1 MIRSFSRLFFL
12 WAGLASAAAPPAQ
25 AAEPVRIGA
34 LAFGTL
40 SWELDTIRQA
50 GLDQA
55 HGIRLQTQTLASPQA
70 GQIALLSNS
79 VDLVVGDWI
88 WVSRQR
94 ENGADFTFIPYS
106 TSHGALVTPAK
117 SAIQGV
123 ADLAG
128 KRLGVAGGGLDK
140 NWLLLRALAKKQY
153 GLDLAQAANV
163 VFGAPPLLNEQLQQ
177 GKLDAVLDYW
187 HYAAK
192 LEAKGYRQALSGQD
206 ILRQL
211 GAGAPI
217 PSLGY
222 VFREG
227 WAQQHPAALDG
238 FLAASQAAKRLLCE
252 SDEAWGR
259 IVPLTQEKD
268 PAILANL
275 RWHYCAG
282 RVRQW
287 GAAEQQASAAVY
299 RWLKQTGG
307 EEAAGKSD
315 ELAPGTF
322 WPHYRLAP

>member
-1 MIRSFSRLFFL
+1 MLRLFFGFFL
-12 WAGLASAAAPPAQ
+12 LCAGLQSQ
-25 AAEPVRIGA
+25 AAEAVRIGT

-40 SWELDTIRQA
+40 NWELETIQHA
-50 GLDQA
+50 GLEQA
-55 HGIRLQTQTLASPQA
+55 HGITLQTQTLASPQA
-70 GQIALLSNS
+70 GQIALLSRS
-79 VDLVVGDWI
+79 VDLVIGDWI

-94 ENGADFTFIPYS
+94 ENGADFSFIPYS
-106 TSHGALVTPAK
+106 ISHGALVTPAQ
-117 SAIQGV
+117 SPIQSV

-153 GLDLAQAANV
+153 GLDLAQAADV
-163 VFGAPPLLNEQLQQ
+163 AFGAPPLLNEQLQQ

-227 WAQQHPAALDG
+227 WASQHPAALDG
-238 FLAASQAAKRLLCE
+238 FIAAAQAAKRLLCE
-252 SDEAWGR
+252 SDEAWNH
-259 IVPLTQEKD
+259 IVPLTQESD
-268 PAILANL
+268 PAVLANL
-275 RWHYCAG
+275 RRHYCAG
-282 RVRQW
+282 RIRQW

-307 EEAAGKSD
+307 EEATGKS
-315 ELAPGTF
+315 EEPAPGTF
-322 WPHYRLAP
+322 WPHYRVAP